1 MAEVS
6 GNLGSILVLSFFMY
20 LLNGTMLKSVRHS
33 QLLKVGAVLFLGFF
47 FTLLTTAW
55 TVVGVRMMLPS
66 DDGEDSPSV
75 ENPTSEISDQSS
87 SSPKPFS
94 QALNNKLRVW
104 TVASGVAAVLATHV
118 GSAFSTPLTSVFM
131 LGVTLTSFLFGA
143 RLPKPVVKVVHP
155 LVTCTALTWAVAF
168 AFAKLIGSSFLSV
181 VKSYRTKTLQLFS
194 VGAGDVSYSSNVPS
208 TQRGHL
214 THQQNFMV

>member
-1 MAEVS
+1 M
-6 GNLGSILVLSFFMY
+6 
-20 LLNGTMLKSVRHS
+20 
-33 QLLKVGAVLFLGFF
+33 
-47 FTLLTTAW
+47 
-55 TVVGVRMMLPS
+55 GVRMILSS
-66 DDGEDSPSV
+66 DDGEGSPSV
-75 ENPTSEISDQSS
+75 EEPTSEISDQSS
-87 SSPKPFS
+87 PSPKPCS
-94 QALNNKLRVW
+94 QSLNNNLRVF
-104 TVASGVAAVLATHV
+104 TAASGVAAVLATRF

-194 VGAGDVSYSSNVPS
+194 VGAGDVSYSFQCAFNSARSLDSP
-208 TQRGHL
+208 TKLHGLDFAFL
-214 THQQNFMV
+214 TWSCSSLSCLPNI